1 MQPRKSVKPIDNLA
15 LKYIT
20 AQAKLNQM
28 IILNKELQNRIDIL
42 IEVKKNKLEF
52 TSKK

>member
-1 MQPRKSVKPIDNLA
+1 MKAIDSVA

-28 IILNKELQNRIDIL
+28 IVLNKELQNRIEIL
-42 IEVKKNKLEF
+42 LEVKKNKIEYF
-52 TSKK
+52 SKK